1 MKMKKMMRVTALE
14 NEDSDSVEDDEN
26 YDHDV
31 SIRDNDEM
39 MILEKMEKKNL
50 IMIELTMT
58 TMKC

>member
-1 MKMKKMMRVTALE
+1 MKKMMRVTALE

-39 MILEKMEKKNL
+39 MILEKMEKR
-50 IMIELTMT
+50 T
-58 TMKC
+58 

>member
-1 MKMKKMMRVTALE
+1 MKKMMRVTALE